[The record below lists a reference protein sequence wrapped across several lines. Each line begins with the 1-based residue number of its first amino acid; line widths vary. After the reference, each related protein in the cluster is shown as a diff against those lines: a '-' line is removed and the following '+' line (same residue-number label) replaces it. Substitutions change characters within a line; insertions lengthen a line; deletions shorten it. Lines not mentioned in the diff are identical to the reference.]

1 MNPLAA
7 VVLGAGRG
15 TRMKSP
21 LAKVLH
27 PLLDKPLLA
36 YVLDTVRALHPDRVV
51 LVVGYQSDRVRQSFP
66 EKDLEYVFQEEQ
78 LGTGHAVQQTV
89 KALADFDGDI
99 IILCG
104 DMPFIKTTSL
114 QALLKKHGQAA
125 AACTMLTLK
134 NSDIQDFGRIVR
146 DQSHKVH
153 RIVEAKDATE
163 NEKLIDELNTGVYC
177 FNKNSLFKALSI
189 LDNNKNSQGEYY
201 LTDTIEYLVTQGH
214 LVETVQTTDA
224 MEFLGVNTPQ
234 DLEKGE
240 RYLKEKGH
248 L

>member
-15 TRMKSP
+15 TRMNSP

-27 PLLDKPLLA
+27 PLLEKPLLA
-36 YVLDTVRALHPDRVV
+36 YVLETVRDLHPDRVV
-51 LVVGYQSDRVRQSFP
+51 LVVGHQSDRVRQSFP
-66 EKDLEYVFQEEQ
+66 EKDLEYVLQEEQ
-78 LGTGHAVQQTV
+78 LGTGHAVQQTEKV
-89 KALADFDGDI
+89 LDGFEGDI

-104 DMPFIKTTSL
+104 DMPFIKTASL
-114 QALLKKHGQAA
+114 QALLEKHWQSV

-134 NSDIQDFGRIVR
+134 NNTIRDFGRIVR
-146 DQSHKVH
+146 DQSNKVQ

-163 NEKLIDELNTGVYC
+163 NEMRVDELNTGVYC
-177 FNKNSLFKALSI
+177 FNKNLLFKALSNI
-189 LDNNKNSQGEYY
+189 DNTRNSQGEFY
-201 LTDTIEYLVTQGH
+201 LTDTIEYLVTEGH

-224 MEFLGVNTPQ
+224 MEFLGINTPQ

-240 RYLKEKGH
+240 LYLKQKQQS
-248 L
+248 